1 MTDELNSYNGL
12 VANGYKHEYVKH
24 KESQFSFGDMYT
36 NGIVSIEHF
45 REYRV
50 MYYNLWKSTHCV

>member
-12 VANGYKHEYVKH
+12 VVNGYKHEYVKH
-24 KESQFSFGDMYT
+24 KESQFSFGDVCT
-36 NGIVSIEHF
+36 NGIEHF
-45 REYRV
+45 REYTV